1 MSGVKQQSLLAVVIL
16 RDGAASLDEWTLLV
30 TDSSQPYMHSK
41 STVVYG
47 HAKRLSQTHYLDG
60 VSRVMHLG
68 YERSE
73 RDRGC
78 VQHLREFTDAKQ

>member
-1 MSGVKQQSLLAVVIL
+1 MFGVKQQSLFAVIIL
-16 RDGAASLDEWTLLV
+16 RDGAASLDERTLLV

-41 STVVYG
+41 SALVYG
-47 HAKRLSQTHYLDG
+47 HAKRLSQTYSLND

-78 VQHLREFTDAKQ
+78 VQHIWEFTDATQ